1 MHCGTIDSENTA
13 DYPHERSA
21 QPAILTL
28 LEIHRI
34 CPAVFDHLE
43 VYLDGG
49 ITRGSDILKA
59 LCLGVTAVGIG
70 RPFLYALAYGQEGVE
85 HMTQILKDE
94 LQTSMKH
101 AGITDVDQAHPGLV
115 NTKDVDH
122 LVENSEEHE
131 WIQWRPK
138 LKARPML

>member
-1 MHCGTIDSENTA
+1 
-13 DYPHERSA
+13 
-21 QPAILTL
+21 
-28 LEIHRI
+28 
-34 CPAVFDHLE
+34 

-70 RPFLYALAYGQEGVE
+70 RPYLYALAYGQEGVE

-94 LQTSMKH
+94 LQTSMKLV
-101 AGITDVDQAHPGLV
+101 GITDVNQAHPGLV

-122 LVENSEEHE
+122 LVENSEGHE
-131 WIQWRPK
+131 WIQWRPNQRV
-138 LKARPML
+138 RPRL